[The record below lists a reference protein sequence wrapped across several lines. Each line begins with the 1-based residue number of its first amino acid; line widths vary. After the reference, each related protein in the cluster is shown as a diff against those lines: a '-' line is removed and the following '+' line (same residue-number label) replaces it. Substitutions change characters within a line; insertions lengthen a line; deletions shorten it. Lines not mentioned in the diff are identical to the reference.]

1 MSVLVANNFMF
12 KAQDY
17 QGLACRKHVD
27 LLLCNPSIVLLGSL
41 SFPGEHGEEG
51 GGRNLRDGQ
60 EVQLQTH
67 EGDHQTTGELHASA
81 SLNF

>member
-1 MSVLVANNFMF
+1 MF

-27 LLLCNPSIVLLGSL
+27 LLLYNPLLYNPSIVLLGSL

-51 GGRNLRDGQ
+51 GGWNLCDGQ

-67 EGDHQTTGELHASA
+67 EGDYQTAGELHASA